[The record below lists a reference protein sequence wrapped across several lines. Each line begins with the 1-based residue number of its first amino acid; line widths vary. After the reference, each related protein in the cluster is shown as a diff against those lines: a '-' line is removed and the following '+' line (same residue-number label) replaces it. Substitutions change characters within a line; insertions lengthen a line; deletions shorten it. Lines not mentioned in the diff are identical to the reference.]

1 MIDKKKNSKG
11 GNLMTIYY
19 LPPQFLKNEKKR
31 KRELY
36 GEKEIEQDGV
46 P

>member
-1 MIDKKKNSKG
+1 MTKKRHDRKR
-11 GNLMTIYY
+11 NLMTIYY
-19 LPPQFLKNEKKR
+19 YHLNLKKKYKK